1 MTRWTQLVRPERTSA
16 TDEVREVDPPATVAR
31 RGVHSRP
38 RATVV
43 VALSSLVVAVV
54 AWYSSLSA
62 IHPERSDDLGLVRQL
77 PALWWVSLGFVVIG
91 LLLAIREAERAAAD
105 PLERMPKLLLLSGT
119 VLLAVILHGTTSA
132 AESVA
137 RFPTA
142 WETAGFTQYIA
153 VTGRTLPGIDARM
166 SWPGFFAGAAFLARA
181 MSVNPVWF
189 LKWTPLVSNLAYLAP
204 LKVIADA
211 TLRSTRARWA
221 ALWLFIGANW
231 IGQDYF
237 SPQAANFFLYLVV
250 IAVVCRILG
259 SNNDLP
265 ARLNRLRHI
274 RVSRMLERIGRRLFG
289 LHQDSTPGE
298 QGQLPMSPR
307 DRVIVCLMI
316 YVIVFASVGSH
327 QLTPVVIGV
336 VAALLALLGR
346 LRTRGLWLVCL
357 VAVVAW
363 TSFAALTFWS
373 GHLSTVVG
381 GAGNVSGN
389 LSQNVASRLH
399 GSTDRLIVLRSR
411 IVLAVLVWTAALV
424 SFVVTLRSGRS
435 HWTML
440 ALLVGPAA
448 VVGGFNYGGEAVLR
462 VYLFSL
468 PAAVVLIA
476 LLLDQPRPSVGR
488 RSRLASALPSFRI
501 VCWALTALVVVALF
515 PIARWGNEEF
525 EYVSVGD
532 LNAVEWAYAN
542 IPTGATLVSA
552 NPFFP
557 WRYDHIT
564 DYRYL
569 RIDALQFPLSA
580 ADIPYVVARLRA
592 EPAFDKTRSP
602 NGPPTYLIL
611 TQDQAGYGTAEFG
624 TRRDWV
630 THLTGMLERSG
641 SFTVVYRNSDA
652 AVVRLLPR

>member
-1 MTRWTQLVRPERTSA
+1 M
-16 TDEVREVDPPATVAR
+16 
-31 RGVHSRP
+31 
-38 RATVV
+38 
-43 VALSSLVVAVV
+43 VALLALVIAVV
-54 AWYSSLSA
+54 TWYSSLSR
-62 IHPERSDDLGLVRQL
+62 IHPERSDDLGLFRQL
-77 PALWWVSLGFVVIG
+77 PALWWASLAFVAVG
-91 LLLAIREAERAAAD
+91 LILAVREAERGPAD
-105 PLERMPKLLLLSGT
+105 PLKRVPKLLLLCGT
-119 VLLAVILHGTTSA
+119 LLLVVILHGTASA
-132 AESVA
+132 TESVA

-153 VTGRTLPGIDARM
+153 VTGRTLPGIDVRM
-166 SWPGFFAGAAFLARA
+166 SWPGFFAGAALLSRA

-211 TLRSTRARWA
+211 ALRSTRARWA

-250 IAVVCRILG
+250 IAVICRILG
-259 SNNDLP
+259 SNDDLP
-265 ARLNRLRHI
+265 ARLNQLRRLRI
-274 RVSRMLERIGRRLFG
+274 SRMLERTGRRVFG

-298 QGQLPMSPR
+298 QDQLPLSRR

-327 QLTPVVIGV
+327 QLTPVVVGV
-336 VAALLALLGR
+336 VAGVLALIGR
-346 LRTRGLWLVCL
+346 IRTRGLWLVCL

-363 TSFAALTFWS
+363 TSFAALSFWS

-389 LSQNVASRLH
+389 LSQNVGSRLH
-399 GSTDRLIVLRSR
+399 GTTDRLIVLRSR
-411 IVLAVLVWTAALV
+411 IALSLLVWTAALV
-424 SFVVTLRSGRS
+424 SFVITLRSGRS

-440 ALLVGPAA
+440 ALLAGPAA

-476 LLLDQPRPSVGR
+476 LLLDRPRRSVAR
-488 RSRLASALPSFRI
+488 RSRLASALPSFRTA
-501 VCWALTALVVVALF
+501 CWALTALVVVALF
-515 PIARWGNEEF
+515 PVARWGNEEF

-532 LNAVEWAYAN
+532 LNAVEWTYAN
-542 IPTGATLVSA
+542 VPTGATLVSA

-557 WRYDHIT
+557 WRYDHVN

-569 RIDALQFPLSA
+569 RVDALQFPLSA
-580 ADIPYVVARLRA
+580 ADIPFVVARLRA
-592 EPAFDKTRSP
+592 EPALDKTRSP

-624 TRRDWV
+624 ARRDWV
-630 THLTGMLERSG
+630 VHLTKLLEGSG
-641 SFTVVYRNSDA
+641 SFMVVYRNSDA